1 MKFSPAIWGSGFAL
15 ILAFHAPAIAGAQQT
30 RTVVSYTFA
39 GVNGM
44 PTAAASGVTG
54 SEFVRDSSANTF
66 YDNTAGNP
74 APDANSNGW
83 TTGVTLDP
91 ALYYTFT
98 ITPAAGG
105 TTWNGITL
113 DLANFDAA
121 RINDGPTRFAL
132 RSSLDGF
139 AANLLTGTV
148 SVGFTTD
155 TTALNVTSD
164 VPVEYRIYGFGAGT
178 TGGLLQ
184 IDNVALTF
192 ANPVPEPSAVATLG
206 FATLLGG
213 FFFARRRR

>member
-1 MKFSPAIWGSGFAL
+1 MRLSPAIWASGFAL
-15 ILAFHAPAIAGAQQT
+15 ALALHAPTARAQQT

-39 GVNGM
+39 GISGM
-44 PTAAASGVTG
+44 PTATASGVTG
-54 SEFVRDSSANTF
+54 SEFVRDASAITF

-83 TTGVTLDP
+83 TTGAALNP

-98 ITPAAGG
+98 VTPAAGG
-105 TTWNGITL
+105 TSWNGIML

-121 RINDGPTRFAL
+121 SINDGPTRFAV

-139 AANLLTGTV
+139 AANLLAGTV

-155 TTALNVTSD
+155 TAALNVTSS
-164 VPVEYRIYGFGAGT
+164 VPVEYRIYGYGAGT

-192 ANPVPEPSAVATLG
+192 AVPEPSAVATLG
-206 FATLLGG
+206 CAALLGG
-213 FFFARRRR
+213 FLFVRRHR